1 MCPSSTPRVRS
12 FPHPPTSRCLWR
24 RFRRESTPSRA
35 RHSSTRTTHD
45 VRAPRVLLCLPRRRL
60 QGDQDPST
68 SVFMRR
74 IASHRAR
81 ARWSTRD
88 RRRAIV
94 VAVWITGARIFAA
107 RANRARCA
115 ARDGATFAVR
125 CGICVY
131 EYFGRVGCAR
141 GARWWRRR
149 SRTTWDRSIDRCE
162 CECAVTDGCELYLCA
177 NRRPSLSPRRSRL
190 TSTRNSVP
198 TRVVV
203 SPRSFRSVTKR
214 TPSVK

>member
-1 MCPSSTPRVRS
+1 
-12 FPHPPTSRCLWR
+12 
-24 RFRRESTPSRA
+24 
-35 RHSSTRTTHD
+35 
-45 VRAPRVLLCLPRRRL
+45 
-60 QGDQDPST
+60 
-68 SVFMRR
+68 MRR

-131 EYFGRVGCAR
+131 EYSVALDARAGRGGGVGGR
-141 GARWWRRR
+141 GRRGI
-149 SRTTWDRSIDRCE
+149 DRSIDVNANARLLTCVN
-162 CECAVTDGCELYLCA
+162 CIFARIVGQVCLHDGQG
-177 NRRPSLSPRRSRL
+177 
-190 TSTRNSVP
+190 
-198 TRVVV
+198 
-203 SPRSFRSVTKR
+203 
-214 TPSVK
+214 